1 MPKRQWTT
9 KEQYEWLTGR
19 MPSFTAA
26 QENKSIPIKH
36 FFGPLYV
43 DWFKEF
49 PCPEPTA
56 DQLADAKGDK
66 EVAVAKAESSMKS
79 VSSAQIVI
87 FIRLLNTFY

>member
-9 KEQYEWLTGR
+9 KEQHEWLTER
-19 MPSFTAA
+19 MPSFAAA
-26 QENKSIPIKH
+26 QENKAITTKH

-49 PCPEPTA
+49 PCPEPNA
-56 DQLADAKGDK
+56 KQLADAKGDK
-66 EVAVAKAESSMKS
+66 KVTVAKAESSMKN
-79 VSSAQIVI
+79 VSSARIGI

>member
-1 MPKRQWTT
+1 
-9 KEQYEWLTGR
+9 